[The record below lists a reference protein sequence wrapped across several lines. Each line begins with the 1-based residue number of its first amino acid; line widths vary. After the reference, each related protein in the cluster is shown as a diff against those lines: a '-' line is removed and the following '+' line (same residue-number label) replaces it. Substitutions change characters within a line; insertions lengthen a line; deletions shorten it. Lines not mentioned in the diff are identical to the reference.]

1 MAFFFFRAGRMNFDI
16 SSDSDDGESF
26 AERAA
31 KKAFGDRV
39 TAAKK
44 TFGDKVTAVK
54 KPAKVPPKK
63 SHAFSDSDSEVELP
77 SPKRARAANESVC
90 LTPPPAYVASPLPQ
104 RR

>member
-1 MAFFFFRAGRMNFDI
+1 MNFDI
-16 SSDSDDGESF
+16 SSDSDDGGSF

-31 KKAFGDRV
+31 KKAFGDKV
-39 TAAKK
+39 TAA
-44 TFGDKVTAVK
+44 AK